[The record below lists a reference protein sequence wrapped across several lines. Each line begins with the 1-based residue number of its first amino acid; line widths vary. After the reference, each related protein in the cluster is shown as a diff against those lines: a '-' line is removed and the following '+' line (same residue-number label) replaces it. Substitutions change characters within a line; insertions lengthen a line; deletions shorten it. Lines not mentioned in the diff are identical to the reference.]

1 MPSSTKS
8 GRRQGRPAKFSEGHP
23 PAWPGTI
30 AGGLPLKRKCID
42 RRVVVALAGAED
54 DVAECGRVDGAG
66 AALAFEAEAG
76 VFDVGDAGFSNKCAI
91 EDRGAVDLHGV
102 LRGEGGHG
110 ETARR
115 MP

>member
-8 GRRQGRPAKFSEGHP
+8 GRRQGRPAKISEGPP

-30 AGGLPLKRKCID
+30 SGGLLFKRKCID
-42 RRVVVALAGAED
+42 RLVVISVSGAKD
-54 DVAECGRVDGAG
+54 DVAECGCVDSAG
-66 AALAFEAEAG
+66 AALAFEAEAC
-76 VFDVGDAGFSNKCAI
+76 VFDIGDAGFSKECAI
-91 EDRGAVDLHGV
+91 KDRCAVDLHGL

-110 ETARR
+110 ETTGR